1 MRVFGDR
8 YRVEVR
14 MDPAHDDVVAIL
26 APRVVGGGKIV
37 EAIWLVFL
45 MRLEGDD
52 PDWQPWGGG
61 LAELAEQRAHLFEVE
76 NCFPPFPLTSGGQQ
90 IEISGL
96 DLQPLLGGES
106 RLLPDKRRQQSE
118 PKGPLHSGH
127 KGTVAHFPWTIRS
140 GALRRREHV
149 EETGAGL
156 AAFTRSRLEPGGK
169 SRDQPDG
176 WPAPVGE
183 RGQDHSG
190 AGKMLDDGVVGYRV

>member
-127 KGTVAHFPWTIRS
+127 KGNGSTFLMDDSFRRS
-140 GALRRREHV
+140 GPARACRGDGGR
-149 EETGAGL
+149 AGRIHRFP
-156 AAFTRSRLEPGGK
+156 ARAWRQVPG
-169 SRDQPDG
+169 PAG
-176 WPAPVGE
+176 WSPGTP
-183 RGQDHSG
+183 
-190 AGKMLDDGVVGYRV
+190 